1 MRAMERT
8 ARPPFAGRRVLL
20 GVTGGIAA
28 YKSIFLAR
36 ELTLAGATVDVVLTE
51 SALEFVRPLTFE
63 SLTGR
68 EAYSQ
73 MYTAGDP
80 LLHIRLA
87 READVVVVAPATA
100 NFIAR
105 AAAGMANDLLS
116 ATLLATPAP
125 VLVCPAMNDR
135 MYEHPATRANIEALG
150 RIGYHIFGPAEGAL
164 AWGEGSGAGRMEEPE
179 DILPEI
185 GVLLTPASPLR
196 DRRVIVTAGPT
207 REAIDPVRFIGNR
220 SSGRMGF
227 SIAAAARRY
236 GGRVTLITGPTSL
249 PTPAGVERV
258 DIESAAGMYVAVA
271 EALPDADV
279 LIMAAA
285 VADFRPARPAEEK
298 IKKETN
304 APPAIEL
311 VRTEDVLLATRELRP
326 PGAVIVGFALE
337 TEDPVENGRR
347 KLKAKELDLIVVND
361 AREAGAGFEVD
372 TNRVTLVDRFGTTEE
387 LPLLTKDEVADRICH
402 RVFDLLRTDR

>member
-1 MRAMERT
+1 MERT